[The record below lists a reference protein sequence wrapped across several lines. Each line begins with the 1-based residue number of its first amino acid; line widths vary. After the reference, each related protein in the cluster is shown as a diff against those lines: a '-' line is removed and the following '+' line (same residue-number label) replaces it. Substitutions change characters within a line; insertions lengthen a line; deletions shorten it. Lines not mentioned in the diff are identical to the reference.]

1 MPGGS
6 GPLILGF
13 SCGKFVPYSE
23 ITGMVGISQLARFQ
37 DCWMNSVSNVEGILA
52 ILAVAF

>member
-6 GPLILGF
+6 EPLILGF

-23 ITGMVGISQLARFQ
+23 ITGMVDISQLARF
-37 DCWMNSVSNVEGILA
+37 
-52 ILAVAF
+52 

>member
-23 ITGMVGISQLARFQ
+23 ITGMVDISQLARFLRFLNEL
-37 DCWMNSVSNVEGILA
+37 C
-52 ILAVAF
+52 